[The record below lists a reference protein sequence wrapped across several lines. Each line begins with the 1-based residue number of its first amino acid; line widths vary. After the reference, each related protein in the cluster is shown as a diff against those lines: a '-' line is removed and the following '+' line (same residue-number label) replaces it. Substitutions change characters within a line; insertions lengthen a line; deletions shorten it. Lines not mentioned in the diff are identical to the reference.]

1 MRLQNI
7 FTKEILSANAI
18 VWVMAML
25 VCVLVCGQTIAAQQP
40 DTAPG
45 RIFAAVLLVRGTV
58 AGGNIGAYGVYVR
71 ESKDTTWTKA
81 TKSNVISFGLGFFER
96 GATRR
101 YYLAA
106 GNGLHRSTDGGK
118 TWRALTSRTTEEIL
132 GVVPDPEDSAMIYLA
147 TPFGV
152 FKTAD
157 DGNTWVRKMN
167 GFKKWFIQ
175 RIIMDSRDRRT
186 LYAASEDDVYKTT
199 DAGEHWFP
207 MHVGALHPLALMQNP
222 NKPKQFLAGF
232 ENRGVRYS
240 FDDGKTWNA
249 AKGLN
254 DSTIYTFRASADGK
268 DIYAAGWNTGLWRS
282 DNGGATWNQVWSN
295 RAFEAIYSIFVDPRD
310 AKHILV
316 GSVGDGVYESHD
328 RGGTW
333 RHAGLLGAQVKQI
346 ELYP

>member
-1 MRLQNI
+1 MRLQSI
-7 FTKEILSANAI
+7 FNRETLHATAI
-18 VWVMAML
+18 AGVTTML
-25 VCVLVCGQTIAAQQP
+25 VWALVCGQTIAAQQA
-40 DTAPG
+40 DKKSG
-45 RIFAAVLLVRGTV
+45 RMFVAVLLVRGTAV
-58 AGGNIGAYGVYVR
+58 GGNVGAYGVYIR
-71 ESKDTTWTKA
+71 DGEDTIWTKI

-106 GNGLHRSTDGGK
+106 GNGLHRSTDGGR
-118 TWRALTSRTTEEIL
+118 TWRILTSWTSEEIL
-132 GVVPDPEDSAMIYLA
+132 GVVPDPVDSAAIYLA

-152 FKTAD
+152 FKTTD
-157 DGNTWVRKMN
+157 DGNRWVPKMD
-167 GFKKWFIQ
+167 GFRKWFIQ

-232 ENRGVRYS
+232 EDGGVRYS

-254 DSTIYTFRASADGK
+254 DSTIYTLRASADGK
-268 DIYAAGWNTGLWRS
+268 DVYAAGWNTGLWRS
-282 DNGGATWNQVWSN
+282 EDGGTTWNQVWSN
-295 RAFEAIYSIFVDPRD
+295 PAFEAIYSIFVDPRD

-316 GSVGDGVYESHD
+316 GSVGAGVYESHD
-328 RGGTW
+328 RGATW
-333 RHAGLLGAQVKQI
+333 QHAGLLGAQVKQI